1 VAAEANAPVPG
12 NAGTALSIVR
22 WMAAAMA
29 LYVVAAGLALVFFRK
44 LPGGR
49 RPTGAAAVGG

>member
-1 VAAEANAPVPG
+1 
-12 NAGTALSIVR
+12 
-22 WMAAAMA
+22 MAAAMA

-49 RPTGAAAVGG
+49 RPTGAAAVGR